1 MVSRETSLF
10 RNLLLGAVL
19 IAAALWP
26 AAASVTLRSLE
37 MGHDRLLLHFDR
49 TFDRKNVHDFVL
61 KGKGSFRYVFDLKKT
76 HLSSKDAAK
85 KLKYGSQI
93 RSIRIAQYRRDTVR
107 LVIETPEPYAI
118 THYPLKSD
126 TYLIVLP
133 KGSSGGPRSVRS
145 LFASIDTAKGGS
157 RTGTPPSK
165 PGVSQEKKTTH
176 RKGTSRKKSS
186 QSRLMKQRPPSPH
199 RRYRIIVDPG
209 HGGKDTGA
217 MDPTRHYREKDAV
230 LQIAL
235 RLRKHL
241 RKMGFNVVMTR
252 SSDHFIKLHRRTRF
266 ANLRHGDIFVSVHAN
281 AVGRLSRASVAHGV
295 ETYFLSPARSA
306 RARRVAAAE
315 NSVGFTRYYRNSMN
329 SFINTLTRSKIILS
343 NKLALDVQRSI
354 LANLRS
360 RYRGVADGGVR
371 PAPFWVLVGAEMP
384 AILVETGYITHPV
397 EKKRLFDPR
406 YQDLEA
412 KGIAEGIAR
421 YLINRERELE

>member
-1 MVSRETSLF
+1 MESRPFTAI
-10 RNLLLGAVL
+10 RRLLAGWLL
-19 IAAALWP
+19 IAGTLLP
-26 AAASVTLRSLE
+26 AVASPVTLTSLE
-37 MGHDRLLLHFDR
+37 MGYNRLLLHFDR
-49 TFDRKNVHDFVL
+49 PFDKKNVHHFLL
-61 KGKGSFRYVFDLKKT
+61 KGKGSFRYVFDLKNT
-76 HLSSKDAAK
+76 RLGSRNAAK
-85 KLKYGSQI
+85 NLRYGPQI

-107 LVIETPEPYAI
+107 LVIETPEAYAI
-118 THYPLKSD
+118 AHYPLKSD

-133 KGSSGGPRSVRS
+133 KGSSGGPGSIRG
-145 LFASIDTAKGGS
+145 LFASLGSKKATRPAKGS
-157 RTGTPPSK
+157 R
-165 PGVSQEKKTTH
+165 QKTLTMS
-176 RKGTSRKKSS
+176 GNKKSDAR
-186 QSRLMKQRPPSPH
+186 QAAKGRLMKERPPAPH

-209 HGGKDTGA
+209 HGGHDTGA
-217 MDPTRHYREKDAV
+217 LDPSRRYREKDAV

-241 RKMGFNVVMTR
+241 KRMGFDVVMTR
-252 SSDHFIKLHRRTRF
+252 SSDRFIKLHRRTRY
-266 ANLRHGDIFVSVHAN
+266 ANIKHGDIFVSIHAN

-306 RARRVAAAE
+306 RARRVAAQE
-315 NSVGFTRYYRNSMN
+315 NSVGFTKYYRNSMN

-371 PAPFWVLVGAEMP
+371 AAPFWVLVGAEMP
-384 AILVETGYITHPV
+384 AILVETGYITHPW
-397 EKKRLFDPR
+397 EKKRLFSPR

-421 YLINRERELE
+421 YLRNRERELE